1 MKMVHWREFTTSAWL
16 NCTAY
21 LNCDPKQE
29 VDAIPLNRIEG
40 WASMRI
46 KELEKERK
54 ALILKERRK
63 ANIFH
68 PTSYLKRL
76 WWIAGQLNLL
86 KEIEGK

>member
-1 MKMVHWREFTTSAWL
+1 MVHWREFVTSAWL

-29 VDAIPLNRIEG
+29 VDAIPVNKIEA
-40 WASMRI
+40 WAGMRI
-46 KELEKERK
+46 KELERKRKLLIAKEK
-54 ALILKERRK
+54 KK
-63 ANIFH
+63 ANVFH
-68 PTSYLKRL
+68 SESYLKNL